1 MTATALL
8 VLVPACSG
16 SGSGGEAS
24 ATDDAA
30 ATTTTTAPA
39 HEAVPYEGGLDGFYA
54 DANEAP
60 PTDLPRTLLEYAVA
74 DDVALGDA
82 TAYRIAYTSTSVA
95 GDPIIVTGL
104 ASVPAGDA
112 PDDGWPM
119 LTISHGTTGIAD
131 ECAPSKQPKANEFTL
146 VTGLAGDR
154 YLVAATDY
162 EGLGTAGRHPYLVG
176 ESEGR
181 SSIDALL
188 AARQLPDAHPSDR
201 FATMGY
207 SQGGHGSLWTSQ
219 VAADWAPD
227 LELVGTFSG
236 APASEVGVI
245 VAAAPV
251 LPQAGFAYMVIAGI
265 AAAYPDEADPAELL
279 TPLGLEKLDAVDEGC
294 AQNTF
299 AAVAGIDPKDL
310 IQDGAAAR
318 EPWSSLAKAQDA
330 GTEKTYDSPVLVIHS
345 EGDGTVPLG
354 FSEIL
359 LGRMCANDQVVE
371 RRLIDAGGHTAAAV
385 PAYQQAVAWLDARF
399 AGDEGEGPTAITDSC
414 PS

>member
-1 MTATALL
+1 MRRARRALVTATALL

-24 ATDDAA
+24 PSDDAGA
-30 ATTTTTAPA
+30 ITTTTAPA
-39 HEAVPYEGGLDGFYA
+39 HEAVAYEGGLDGFYA

-60 PTDLPRTLLEYAVA
+60 PTDLPHGTLLEYAVA

-112 PDDGWPM
+112 PDDGWPT

-201 FATMGY
+201 FATVGY

-245 VAAAPV
+245 VAAP
-251 LPQAGFAYMVIAGI
+251 PRI
-265 AAAYPDEADPAELL
+265 PA
-279 TPLGLEKLDAVDEGC
+279 
-294 AQNTF
+294 
-299 AAVAGIDPKDL
+299 
-310 IQDGAAAR
+310 R
-318 EPWSSLAKAQDA
+318 SS
-330 GTEKTYDSPVLVIHS
+330 
-345 EGDGTVPLG
+345 TV
-354 FSEIL
+354 
-359 LGRMCANDQVVE
+359 R
-371 RRLIDAGGHTAAAV
+371 
-385 PAYQQAVAWLDARF
+385 
-399 AGDEGEGPTAITDSC
+399 
-414 PS
+414 